1 MKVKSEELRVK
12 NRHNMLRLMDLMGF
26 ISLLIMVFI
35 LLILFINDNVNVND
49 NYFILLIFLK
59 SKV

>member
-1 MKVKSEELRVK
+1 
-12 NRHNMLRLMDLMGF
+12 MLRLMDLMGF

-49 NYFILLIFLK
+49 NYFILLIFQK